1 MYPLANSSN
10 YGDLVWQYPLQGF
23 ADNDKSGN
31 SLMQFFMRPCIISL
45 LEFSPKH
52 AGVNMIKPITAALL
66 LSLSATAFAQ
76 APTSEQIAQ
85 YTAAAERGE
94 ARAQF
99 NLGSMYENGEGVPED
114 DATAVKWY
122 TKAAEQGN
130 ANAQSNLGLMYDH
143 GRGVPEDDATAVQWY
158 RKAAEQ
164 GDANAQSNLGLM
176 YNHGDGVPEDDVTAY
191 MWFNLAAAQE
201 NESAETLKGV
211 VQLRMTP
218 ADISKAQKL
227 SRECLAKDY
236 KDCG

>member
-1 MYPLANSSN
+1 
-10 YGDLVWQYPLQGF
+10 
-23 ADNDKSGN
+23 
-31 SLMQFFMRPCIISL
+31 
-45 LEFSPKH
+45 
-52 AGVNMIKPITAALL
+52 MIKPITAALL
-66 LSLSATAFAQ
+66 LSLSMTAFAQ
-76 APTSEQIAQ
+76 APTSEQIAE

-143 GRGVPEDDATAVQWY
+143 GRGVPEDDATAVKWY

-201 NESAETLKGV
+201 NESAVTLKGV